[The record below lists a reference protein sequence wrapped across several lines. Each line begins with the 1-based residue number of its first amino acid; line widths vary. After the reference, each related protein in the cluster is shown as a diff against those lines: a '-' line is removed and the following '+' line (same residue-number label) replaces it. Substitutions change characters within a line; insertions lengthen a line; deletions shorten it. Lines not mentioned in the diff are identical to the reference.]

1 MYEIRQGTTMPKTI
15 RQGITLP
22 DTTRHGNTM
31 PKITRYCTTFPKMSA
46 TFLRTFPEIVF
57 KLFEWNFSSY
67 LSKN

>member
-15 RQGITLP
+15 RQCITLP

-31 PKITRYCTTFPKMSA
+31 PKIFRHCTTMPKISA
-46 TFLRTFPEIVF
+46 TFYVTLPELVF
-57 KLFEWNFSSY
+57 KLFEWNFSSS